1 LGIWRNIG
9 KIVSL
14 SCEIILLEIE
24 WYLFGVHKKSSK
36 KEKHDTHNN
45 KVNSMNGEHSGVG
58 SNYEPLNEEEESLE
72 RSKLMVELCEQP
84 HLPHSGVGSN
94 YEPLNDN
101 ELDW

>member
-1 LGIWRNIG
+1 MGIWRNIG

-14 SCEIILLEIE
+14 SCEIILLEVE

-45 KVNSMNGEHSGVG
+45 KVNSMNRE
-58 SNYEPLNEEEESLE
+58 LNEEEESLE

-84 HLPHSGVGSN
+84 HLPISDR
-94 YEPLNDN
+94 EIK
-101 ELDW
+101 

>member
-14 SCEIILLEIE
+14 SCEIILLEVE
-24 WYLFGVHKKSSK
+24 WYLFGVHKKK
-36 KEKHDTHNN
+36 KHESHDSPKS
-45 KVNSMNGEHSGVG
+45 KVNNIHLS
-58 SNYEPLNEEEESLE
+58 EEEESLE

-84 HLPHSGVGSN
+84 HLPT
-94 YEPLNDN
+94 NDN

>member
-24 WYLFGVHKKSSK
+24 WYLFGVHKKSNK
-36 KEKHDTHNN
+36 KEKHDSPKNPSSELNN
-45 KVNSMNGEHSGVG
+45 IHLS
-58 SNYEPLNEEEESLE
+58 EEEESLE

-84 HLPHSGVGSN
+84 HLPHR
-94 YEPLNDN
+94 EIK
-101 ELDW
+101 